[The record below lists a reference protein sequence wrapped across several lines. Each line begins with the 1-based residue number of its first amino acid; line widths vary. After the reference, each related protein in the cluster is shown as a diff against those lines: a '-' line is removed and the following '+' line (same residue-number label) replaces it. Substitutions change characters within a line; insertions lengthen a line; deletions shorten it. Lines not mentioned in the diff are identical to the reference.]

1 MTKDENWKQG
11 STILSFFTRLPS
23 PAVSL
28 AVSSPTTTT
37 SNSSPTTTT
46 SNSSRPLTQLE
57 EHTSDIYK
65 AKPLVVPSSTKCTSK
80 LLSQEGRRKKKGFQ
94 KNNNHGL
101 LEQAVQGRE
110 AARVAKRL
118 KVQATSI
125 ATTALELPLPRQRT
139 AVDTFAPEMIP
150 RIHSL
155 TNRQSR
161 RGPVGYRKL
170 KDFATLQRRVE
181 AKEVVDSYK
190 RKLKIARSGSLAFG
204 PLLLDLILF
213 QKKAEERF

>member
-1 MTKDENWKQG
+1 MTKDGNLKQG

-37 SNSSPTTTT
+37 SNP
-46 SNSSRPLTQLE
+46 SRPLTQLE

-65 AKPLVVPSSTKCTSK
+65 AKPLAVPSSTKCTSK

-94 KNNNHGL
+94 KNNKHGL
-101 LEQAVQGRE
+101 SEQAVQGRE

-125 ATTALELPLPRQRT
+125 ATTALELPLPRQRM

-150 RIHSL
+150 RINSL
-155 TNRQSR
+155 TDLQSH
-161 RGPVGYRKL
+161 RGPVSYRKL
-170 KDFATLQRRVE
+170 KDFATYKNWKLQG
-181 AKEVVDSYK
+181 AGA
-190 RKLKIARSGSLAFG
+190 LHLGH
-204 PLLLDLILF
+204 
-213 QKKAEERF
+213 